1 MTKRK
6 RWTEA
11 ENKLLQEMDK
21 KGMSAQEIFKSG
33 KFPNRTY
40 YAIERQLKRL
50 GFGYQK
56 KKFFGYRIGKAEI
69 PDFDDVLAR
78 YVDAFNKLCDMEEYS
93 KEDLERFRIIFMAV
107 WKYRELFREY
117 EEFEEVKADVER
129 LKEQMAELLAEK
141 KIEKRN

>member
-1 MTKRK
+1 LGK

-11 ENKLLQEMDK
+11 ENKLLIEMVK
-21 KGMSAQEIFKSG
+21 KDMSVQQIYESG

-40 YAIERQLKRL
+40 RSVDVQIKRL
-50 GFGYQK
+50 GSSVTQR
-56 KKFFGYRIGKAEI
+56 KKFFVTQVGRAEI

-78 YVDAFNKLCDMEEYS
+78 YVDAFNKLCETTEFS
-93 KEDLERFRIIFMAV
+93 KEDLERFRIIFMAA

-129 LKEQMAELLAEK
+129 LKEQMAQILAEK
-141 KIEKRN
+141 STEKRD